1 MKLIIVRHGET
12 VENKTKTIQGHTH
25 GTLTDKGI
33 KENAQLAELL
43 KGHELHYIYSSDL
56 GRALETAKQIQAHHT
71 HLEIILE
78 PLLRER
84 YYAEAQGKTY
94 KECGFD
100 GVPEMTW
107 VPEGGESLDD
117 LLRRSEQFVLHLKE
131 NHNKD
136 ETIMIVTH
144 GLTIMALLSKLFESD
159 FGDVNGDLPGNSSAV
174 IVDVSEAGVKRSGEV
189 KVC

>member
-43 KGHELHYIYSSDL
+43 KDHELHYIYSSDL
-56 GRALETAKQIQAHHT
+56 GRALKTAKQIQAHHPY
-71 HLEIILE
+71 LEIILE

-84 YYAEAQGKTY
+84 YYADAQGKTY

-107 VPEGGESLDD
+107 VPEGGESLESM
-117 LLRRSEQFVLHLKE
+117 LQRAEQFIE
-131 NHNKD
+131 NVKRDHPD
-136 ETIMIVTH
+136 ENVMVVTH
-144 GLTIMALLSKLFESD
+144 GLLIMALLSKLLDSE
-159 FGDVNGDLPGNSSAV
+159 FGDVNANLPGNSSA
-174 IVDVSEAGVKRSGEV
+174 IVVEV
-189 KVC
+189 NGDSVELRDTIGP